1 MASNECNATEIVSP
15 VEITKDIDELAAQ
28 FGAITLR
35 EVETVKELKE
45 VSQHVEKQIVQTV
58 QNVQTV
64 TDQVQKVINEVIQL
78 ETPDV
83 SESQV
88 QLQFDL
94 PVKTSLLKKILACFQ
109 GIACTNPKILT
120 THESVKKGQ

>member
-1 MASNECNATEIVSP
+1 MASNECNATEVVSP
-15 VEITKDIDELAAQ
+15 VETTKDIDELAAQ

-45 VSQHVEKQIVQTV
+45 VTQHVEKQIVQTV

-94 PVKTSLLKKILACFQ
+94 PVKTSLLKKILTCFQ
-109 GIACTNPKILT
+109 WTVCTNPKILT
-120 THESVKKGQ
+120 THESVKKGR